1 MTSMQFGLF
10 SVGDVT
16 PDPTNGTV
24 QTEWDSMANFRG
36 VTEGDVIRYAI
47 GKREPLRAEA
57 EAFRDAVLGLE
68 NRTVSMAEGL
78 ATLRVAEAIKQS
90 AVTQETVRL

>member
-1 MTSMQFGLF
+1 MAVSATRNTAKTSLI
-10 SVGDVT
+10 
-16 PDPTNGTV
+16 PLK
-24 QTEWDSMANFRG
+24 E
-36 VTEGDVIRYAI
+36 AI

-78 ATLRVAEAIKQS
+78 ATLRVAEAIERS